1 MPQKIVANG
10 CSYTQELYLDK
21 KDRWTTKIG
30 AVDNLAL
37 GGGSNERIFYTTI
50 EYLNKNDPD
59 VMIIGWTSMGRFML
73 PSSNGSRLVITP
85 THSFDEQ
92 LGGDRS
98 AIANYY
104 YKHCHN
110 EYTSLERTLNYII
123 HLQQVCKLKNIKLL
137 NFTSYLDPLTDD
149 YLKEI
154 SKDAFM
160 SRVDKDTEQM
170 GIQHNHKRLRAL
182 LDLIDKDLW
191 IKEFWYS
198 MAEHCKAFPVEKNGH
213 PNIEGSTHWAK
224 LVSSYL

>member
-10 CSYTQELYLDK
+10 CSYTQELYLNK

-50 EYLNKNDPD
+50 EYLNHHNPD
-59 VMIIGWTSMGRFML
+59 VVIIGWTSTARFML
-73 PSSNGSRLVITP
+73 PGSNGSRIVITP

-92 LGGDRS
+92 IGGDES
-98 AIANYY
+98 AIAEFY

-110 EYTSLERTLNYII
+110 DYTSLERTLNYII
-123 HLQQVCKLKNIKLL
+123 HLQKVCALKRIKLL
-137 NFTSYLDPLTDD
+137 NFTSFLEPLTDA
-149 YLKEI
+149 YLKQL

-160 SRVDKDTEQM
+160 SRVDKDTENM
-170 GIQHNHKRLRAL
+170 GIRHNHKRLRTL
-182 LDLIDKDLW
+182 LDLIDKNLW

-198 MAEHCKAFPVEKNGH
+198 MAEHCKSFPLKDDH
-213 PNIEGSTHWAK
+213 PNVEGSNHWAK

>member
-10 CSYTQELYLDK
+10 CSYTQELYLDR

-30 AVDNLAL
+30 TVDNLAL

-50 EYLNKNDPD
+50 EYLNQHNPD
-59 VMIIGWTSMGRFML
+59 VIIIGWTSTERFML
-73 PSSNGSRLVITP
+73 PGINGSRKVITP
-85 THSFDEQ
+85 SHSFDEQ
-92 LGGDRS
+92 LGGDES
-98 AIANYY
+98 VIADFY

-110 EYTSLERTLNYII
+110 DYTSLERTLNYIV
-123 HLQQVCKLKNIKLL
+123 HLQKVCELKQIKLL
-137 NFTSYLDPLTDD
+137 NFTSFLNPLTDS
-149 YLKEI
+149 YLKQI

-160 SRVDKDTEQM
+160 SRDDKELERVGTQY
-170 GIQHNHKRLRAL
+170 NYKRLKTL

-198 MAEHCKAFPVEKNGH
+198 MAEHCRSFPTLQDGH
-213 PNIEGSTHWAK
+213 PDVEGSNHWAK